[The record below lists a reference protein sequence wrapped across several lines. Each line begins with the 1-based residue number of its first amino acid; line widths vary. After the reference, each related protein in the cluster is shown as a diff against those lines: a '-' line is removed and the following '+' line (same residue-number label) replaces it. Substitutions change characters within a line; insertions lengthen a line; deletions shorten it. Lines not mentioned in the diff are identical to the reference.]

1 MGTLLPLHPPGPKV
15 APWAGEWRAVGRT
28 CLSRRQI
35 MSSSTSIST
44 LYGEFTDALT
54 EVLAENAVG
63 PARRGRLARAR
74 AAVKKHPDYNEH
86 AYFLAVRPHS
96 HSGKPCKTPVAN
108 WNNTTANK
116 VKNLHALTRTDRR
129 GALHVCLHIIVC
141 QADPRCDRTRDHSGG
156 RYNIWRAW

>member
-1 MGTLLPLHPPGPKV
+1 
-15 APWAGEWRAVGRT
+15 
-28 CLSRRQI
+28 

-86 AYFLAVRPHS
+86 AYFLAVE
-96 HSGKPCKTPVAN
+96 
-108 WNNTTANK
+108 TAFAQWETLQN
-116 VKNLHALTRTDRR
+116 A
-129 GALHVCLHIIVC
+129 
-141 QADPRCDRTRDHSGG
+141 G
-156 RYNIWRAW
+156 R